1 MIARLARRL
10 AMSLLVLWGVVTLAF
25 VINFALPGDPARV
38 VAGPQARPADV
49 ARIRAQIG
57 LDRPLLVQYAWFLRR
72 LAHLGP
78 AAGAPPDKTHASCS
92 AFGRLHVD
100 LGMSYQQ
107 RKPVAKLLGD
117 KLPASMILASAAM
130 LVQLAIGV
138 VGGGVAAMRRGSL
151 LDRGVVVTTLLGISA
166 PTFLT
171 AIGLQW
177 LFAYRLRILPFDGF
191 GQTFAERAVHAILPA
206 LTLGLFGAAYYT
218 RVVRDEVL
226 VEKDRDYVRTAL
238 AKGAS
243 PRGVLVKHVLR
254 NVAMPLVTIVGLDFG
269 ALLGGAI
276 VTEKIFRWP
285 GLGSL
290 SVDAVVTR
298 DGPVVMGTVLVA
310 STAIVLANV
319 VVDASYSLLDPRAR

>member
-10 AMSLLVLWGVVTLAF
+10 AISLFVLWGVVSLTF

-38 VAGPQARPADV
+38 VAGVQARPADV

-57 LDRPLLVQYAWFLRR
+57 LDRPLIVQYGWFLKR
-72 LAHLGP
+72 LLHLAPP
-78 AAGAPPDKTHASCS
+78 AASSDKTHASCS
-92 AFGRLHVD
+92 AFGPLHVD

-107 RKPVAKLLGD
+107 RKPVAKLVGE
-117 KLPASMILASAAM
+117 KLPASLLLASAAM
-130 LVQLAIGV
+130 LVQLGV
-138 VGGGVAAMRRGSL
+138 GLFAGGLAAMRRGSL
-151 LDRGVVVTTLLGISA
+151 IDRGIVVTTLLGISA

-177 LFAYRLRILPFDGF
+177 LFAYRLRLLPFDGF
-191 GQTFAERAVHAILPA
+191 GQTLRERAVHAVLPA

-218 RVVRDEVL
+218 RLVRDEML

-243 PRGVLVKHVLR
+243 PRGVLVRHVLR
-254 NVAMPLVTIVGLDFG
+254 NVAMPIVTVVGLDFG
-269 ALLGGAI
+269 ALIGGAI

-290 SVDAVVTR
+290 SVDAVVNR
-298 DGPVVMGTVLVA
+298 DGPVIMGTVLVA
-310 STAIVLANV
+310 STAIILANV
-319 VVDASYSLLDPRAR
+319 LVDASYNALDPRTRR